1 MPRLALRELYIE
13 ELRDL
18 YDAESRMIKALPK
31 LAEAAE
37 SEKLRDGFR
46 DHLRQTRSH
55 LARLEEVFEKM
66 GEEPGGSEMGAIPDD
81 DDSMDYVMGEEFENG
96 VKDAALI
103 SAAQR
108 VEHYE
113 IAAYGCVR
121 TWAGLLGDKDAQA
134 LLDKTLREEKQAE
147 EKLTELSETINLE
160 LNSEPSRTEIASAA
174 NH

>member
-1 MPRLALRELYIE
+1 MAKLALRELYIE

-18 YDAESRMIKALPK
+18 YDAENRMIKALPK

-37 SEKLRDGFR
+37 SEKLRAGFKE
-46 DHLRQTRSH
+46 HLQQTKSH
-55 LARLEEVFEKM
+55 VARLEQVFEKM
-66 GEEPGGSEMGAIPDD
+66 GEELGGSTMGAIPDD
-81 DDSMDYVMGEEFENG
+81 DEMDYMIDEEFEHG

-121 TWAGLLGDKDAQA
+121 TWAGLLGEKHAQA
-134 LLDKTLREEKQAE
+134 LLDQTLNEEKQTQ
-147 EKLTELSETINLE
+147 EKLTELSQAINLQATNE
-160 LNSEPSRTEIASAA
+160 SAGTEIASNASD
-174 NH
+174 

>member
-1 MPRLALRELYIE
+1 MAKLALRELYIE

-18 YDAESRMIKALPK
+18 YDAENRMIQALPK

-37 SEKLRDGFR
+37 SEKLRAGFR
-46 DHLRQTRSH
+46 NHLQQTKAH
-55 LARLEEVFEKM
+55 VARLQEVFEKM
-66 GEEPGGSEMGAIPDD
+66 GEEPGVAAMGAIPDD
-81 DDSMDYVMGEEFENG
+81 EDVGCVMNQEFEHG

-121 TWAGLLGDKDAQA
+121 TWAGLLGEKHAQA
-134 LLDKTLREEKQAE
+134 LLDQTLHEEKE
-147 EKLTELSETINLE
+147 TEKKLTEISQSINLE
-160 LNSEPSRTEIASAA
+160 MHSEPSLR
-174 NH
+174 